1 MGDPSQ
7 LHDSTVTEL
16 AKGAWDWLRPIVLG
30 ILAYMGWVFRRHTTR
45 IEELEQHSVSREEL
59 ARIVKS
65 LSSNTREEM
74 RQIRNDINY
83 IRGRVDTLSDQ
94 HGGK

>member
-1 MGDPSQ
+1 MSDPSQ
-7 LHDSTVTEL
+7 LQDSAVTEL

-59 ARIVKS
+59 ARILETFGKETKAGVKAVHDEV
-65 LSSNTREEM
+65 R
-74 RQIRNDINY
+74 Y
-83 IRGRVDTLSDQ
+83 IRGRVDAIHDK
-94 HGGK
+94 GGKQ